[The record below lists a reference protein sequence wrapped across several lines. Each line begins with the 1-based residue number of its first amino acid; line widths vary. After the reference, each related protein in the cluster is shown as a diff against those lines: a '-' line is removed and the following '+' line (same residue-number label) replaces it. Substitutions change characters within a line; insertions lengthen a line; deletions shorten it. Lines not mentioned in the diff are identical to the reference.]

1 MTLVTRVCC
10 PYFSNPISSS
20 SSPDAGM
27 IIWLILVSIFGVVI
41 AVICYRRKKNREQP
55 VFVQAVQPQQIL
67 QIVQQPVAININNS
81 VSAAQPSPAIQSNE
95 NG

>member
-1 MTLVTRVCC
+1 M
-10 PYFSNPISSS
+10 
-20 SSPDAGM
+20 
-27 IIWLILVSIFGVVI
+27 SIFGVII

-81 VSAAQPSPAIQSNE
+81 VPAAQPSPANQSNE
-95 NG
+95 ND